1 MLSLSEMLNQI
12 PMAYEHLS
20 QGSLQYFEKLWNI
33 NSLFRT
39 LMQVLLI
46 GSSYPLRMLLAST
59 DSYSLETS
67 SLLTQMVHV
76 ISPS

>member
-12 PMAYEHLS
+12 PMAYEHLA
-20 QGSLQYFEKLWNI
+20 QGSLQYFEKLLNI

-46 GSSYPLRMLLAST
+46 GVFLSSENAFGVNRFLFT
-59 DSYSLETS
+59 WN
-67 SLLTQMVHV
+67 
-76 ISPS
+76 